1 MMTDK
6 IRVLYVDD
14 EPSLLDIGKV
24 FLERAGNFEV
34 TTAISAP
41 EAIRLLEKQRFD
53 AIISDYQ
60 MPEMDGIQF
69 LVEVRNRFGQIP
81 FILFTGRGREQ
92 VVIQAINSGAD
103 FYLQKGGDPK
113 AQFAE
118 LSHKIMQA
126 TSRKKAEVA
135 LVQSEERLRTMIEQS
150 PLSIQMLSP
159 DGRTVQVNG
168 AFEKLWG
175 ITLADLKDYN
185 MLKDEQLISLGIMHY
200 IKKGFSG
207 EACKIP
213 PVQYNTHESVGV
225 GEKRWV
231 LSHIYPVRDPAGII
245 HNIVVMHQD
254 ITEQKKAEEALQE
267 SEGFNRNL
275 IENIPDYLLIYDQQG
290 TILYTNPLFPI
301 KFGFAPEET
310 IGSPIIEHVA
320 PDHRNLIRTMMTR
333 RVSETIIP
341 PYEVSILKKDGSAV
355 TVIVKGTYIQ
365 FHNRDAVLVLMND
378 ISERKRMEET
388 LSKSERLYQTLAN
401 SSPDMIYLVDHEGV
415 IQYINPL
422 AAQIFG
428 HTPADLIGKRTDK
441 IFPQEIARHYM
452 EEINLVVTTKAQ
464 RHIEILEQFPGGAR
478 WISTRLVPILDPG
491 KEDIQILGISTD
503 ITERKQAEEL
513 LFKINQKLNVLSQL
527 TRKDLTNQIFV
538 LNSYLELTKNQLA
551 GQDRIIETLQKGVQ
565 EVRLIQETIE
575 FTKDF
580 QDMGAKPPKWQ
591 NMKMALLFG
600 LSHISIGN
608 IQHSI
613 ETENLE
619 IFADPLLEKVCQRL
633 FENSVKHGDHVT
645 RIRIWHMATPDG
657 ATIFFEDDGIGISAE
672 KKEQIFLRS
681 DGTRASMR
689 SLIFVR
695 EILDITGI
703 TIRETGE
710 PGKGARF
717 EMTVLKGAYR
727 IADVQKEL

>member
-1 MMTDK
+1 MAAA
-6 IRVLYVDD
+6 IRILYVDD
-14 EPSLLDIGKV
+14 EPGLLDIGKL

-41 EAIRLLEKQRFD
+41 EAIRLLEQQRFD

-118 LSHKIMQA
+118 LSNKIMQA

-135 LVQSEERLRTMIEQS
+135 LVESEERIRTMIEQS

-185 MLKDEQLISLGIMHY
+185 MLRDEQLISLGIMHY

-231 LSHIYPVRDPAGII
+231 LSHIYPVRDPAGTI
-245 HNIVVMHQD
+245 HNIVVVHQD

-301 KFGFAPEET
+301 EFGFAPEET

-320 PDHRNLIRTMMTR
+320 PDHRNLIRTMMAR
-333 RVSETIIP
+333 RVSDTIIP

-355 TVIVKGTYIQ
+355 PVIVKGTYIK

-378 ISERKRMEET
+378 ISERKRREEELKLKDFAIESSINAIAFT
-388 LSKSERLYQTLAN
+388 DLQGNLTYVNPAFLSIMGYEDLHDVLNKSIRSFWTSTA
-401 SSPDMIYLVDHEGV
+401 D
-415 IQYINPL
+415 
-422 AAQIFG
+422 AQILENIHKQG
-428 HTPADLIGKRTDK
+428 HWSG
-441 IFPQEIARHYM
+441 EITGQRKDGIPIHVQVS
-452 EEINLVVTTKAQ
+452 INLIRDASGKAVA
-464 RHIEILEQFPGGAR
+464 IMGSF
-478 WISTRLVPILDPG
+478 V
-491 KEDIQILGISTD
+491 D
-503 ITERKQAEEL
+503 ITERIRAQESL
-513 LFKINQKLNVLSQL
+513 LKINQKLNVLSQL

-538 LNSYLELTKNQLA
+538 LNSYLELTKNQLV

-591 NMKMALLFG
+591 NIKMTMLLG
-600 LSHISIGN
+600 ISHISIGN
-608 IQHSI
+608 IRHSI

-633 FENSVKHGDHVT
+633 FENSLKHGDHVS
-645 RIRIWHMATPDG
+645 RIRVSHTVTPEG
-657 ATIFFEDDGIGISAE
+657 VTIFFEDDGIGISAE
-672 KKEQIFLRS
+672 QKEQIFLRS

-703 TIRETGE
+703 TIRESGE

-717 EMTVLKGAYR
+717 EMTVPKGAWR
-727 IADVQKEL
+727 IPDLK

>member
-1 MMTDK
+1 MADA

-41 EAIRLLEKQRFD
+41 EAIRLLEQQRFD

-135 LVQSEERLRTMIEQS
+135 LVESEERLRTMIEQS

-185 MLKDEQLISLGIMHY
+185 MLKDEQLTSLGIMHY
-200 IKKGFSG
+200 IKRGFSG

-275 IENIPDYLLIYDQQG
+275 VENIPDYLLIYDQQG

-320 PDHRNLIRTMMTR
+320 PDHRNLIRTMMAR
-333 RVSETIIP
+333 RVSDTIIP

-355 TVIVKGTYIQ
+355 PVIVKGTYIK

-378 ISERKRMEET
+378 ISEQKRMEET
-388 LSKSERLYQTLAN
+388 LRKSENLYLTLSE
-401 SSPDMIYLVDHEGV
+401 SSPDMIWLVDADGI
-415 IQYINPL
+415 IQYTNQQ
-422 AAQIFG
+422 AAQVFG
-428 HTPADLIGKRTDK
+428 LTSADLIGKRTDLV
-441 IFPQEIARHYM
+441 FPKEIATHFM
-452 EEINLVVTTKAQ
+452 EEVNCVVTTKEI
-464 RHIEILEQFPGGAR
+464 RTIEVHEQFPTGAR
-478 WISTRLVPILDPG
+478 WTSTRLVPITGPDR
-491 KEDIQILGISTD
+491 EVIQILGISTD
-503 ITERKQAEEL
+503 ITERKQAEEV

-538 LNSYLELTKNQLA
+538 LNSYLELTKNQLV

-580 QDMGAKPPKWQ
+580 QNMGAKPPKWQ
-591 NMKMALLFG
+591 NVKMTMLLG
-600 LSHISIGN
+600 ISHISIGN
-608 IQHSI
+608 IRHSI

-633 FENSVKHGDHVT
+633 FENSVEHGDHVT
-645 RIRIWHMATPDG
+645 RIRVSHTVTPEG

-672 KKEQIFLRS
+672 QKELIFLRN

-703 TIRETGE
+703 TIREIGE

-717 EMTVLKGAYR
+717 EITVPKGAYR
-727 IADVQKEL
+727 LTDVQKEL